1 MECPPDP
8 VNGTPTCEWCASREK
23 PSFSVLNV
31 EYGVGWCSLKCE
43 SEWKAHH
50 KDNLPDMLA
59 DLNKRRKEYKEWKIK
74 MGEYLEWAKEDR
86 RRREDLA
93 REERN
98 REREKKKQEEAAVEV
113 FSGVLILAFLA
124 VFLGFPLW
132 FIFFG
137 SSS

>member
-1 MECPPDP
+1 M
-8 VNGTPTCEWCASREK
+8 K
-23 PSFSVLNV
+23 
-31 EYGVGWCSLKCE
+31 GVGWCSLKCE

-50 KDNLPDMLA
+50 KDNLSNALA
-59 DLNKRRKEYKEWKIK
+59 DLKRREEERQKAWDDYKSALERWSTWHEAVEKE
-74 MGEYLEWAKEDR
+74 KEDEKR
-86 RRREDLA
+86 
-93 REERN
+93 
-98 REREKKKQEEAAVEV
+98 REREAKKQEEASVEV